1 MHEKGPARLAGRLYA
16 DVTSGTGTP
25 HLIGLP
31 YSLPG
36 RSRREG
42 MGRMLAP
49 GTGIGGWYS
58 DVVLSNQA
66 SMTSNVEVTA
76 AGRHSQL

>member
-1 MHEKGPARLAGRLYA
+1 
-16 DVTSGTGTP
+16 
-25 HLIGLP
+25 
-31 YSLPG
+31 
-36 RSRREG
+36 
-42 MGRMLAP
+42 MLAP

-76 AGRHSQL
+76 AGRHSQLWRTDPKFGPFSGWPAENSGVVSR